1 MKKKKKAFLS
11 RVISAMTLIFSYLVL
26 LMKKLFKKNLKH
38 FSLYTILS
46 PYPTVLILET
56 AKTVLLKLS
65 RNNFTFGQRLS
76 T

>member
-11 RVISAMTLIFSYLVL
+11 RVISAMTLIFSHLVL